1 MDLQIWHWRWTY
13 PSARPPLII
22 NPHLQAPLYVDGEPR
37 FSTKNDAWGVRI
49 HFQLTIALLYICTHN
64 FTDRLWCSRL
74 IAHFSL
80 QFSSFSD
87 QQVKKKPPYLQTI
100 LQYAIWYEEAQG
112 QGSLLWQIFWL
123 DERAWDQEG
132 NERSC
137 SHFYLCALNKQ
148 AWRQTLQDC
157 SNQYEHLV
165 APKNKINFGI
175 QTNSIPIGRKS
186 NSK

>member
-1 MDLQIWHWRWTY
+1 MQFD
-13 PSARPPLII
+13 
-22 NPHLQAPLYVDGEPR
+22 
-37 FSTKNDAWGVRI
+37 TKRHKGRGHYYDKYFG
-49 HFQLTIALLYICTHN
+49 
-64 FTDRLWCSRL
+64 
-74 IAHFSL
+74 
-80 QFSSFSD
+80 
-87 QQVKKKPPYLQTI
+87 
-100 LQYAIWYEEAQG
+100 
-112 QGSLLWQIFWL
+112 
-123 DERAWDQEG
+123 AWDQEG
-132 NERSC
+132 IERSC